1 MGYIFHTEEEMFKR
15 IRKIFNSA
23 TEAHRA
29 ALEFGS
35 LQLGWRLLKPKVPTG
50 DGHPVLF
57 LPGFLT
63 TDIYT
68 SQIRDCVAAQGF
80 KTYTWD
86 YGFNLGFDD
95 HLARH
100 LKQRLQEVFEENG
113 GQKVSL
119 VGYSLGGIYARELAR
134 EFPHMVR
141 GVVTLGTPFAKLDD
155 LDNATG
161 IPLEKIYNLLH
172 PQEGPLTKADIG
184 PRSLTPPPVPT
195 TSIYSRNDGVVNWE
209 ASLNP
214 RARQAENIEVY
225 GSHMGMTFNPMTI
238 AAVIDR
244 LAQPEGAW
252 QKFDAAKL
260 GLLQGYPADKKPD
273 LPKNP
278 RWGFGVKK
286 SARLFPAK

>member
-1 MGYIFHTEEEMFKR
+1 MLKK

-29 ALEFGS
+29 ALEFGG
-35 LQLGWRLLKPKVPTG
+35 LKLGWQLLKPKLPQG

-68 SQIRDCVAAQGF
+68 SQIRDCVETQGF
-80 KTYTWD
+80 KTYTWE
-86 YGFNLGFDD
+86 YGLNLGFDD
-95 HLARH
+95 RLAKH
-100 LKQRLQEVFEENG
+100 LKERLQEVYAENG

-155 LDNATG
+155 LDQATG
-161 IPLEKIYNLLH
+161 IPLEKIYKLLH
-172 PQEGPLTKADIG
+172 PEEGALTKADIG

-214 RARQAENIEVY
+214 RAKQAENIEVY
-225 GSHMGMTFNPMTI
+225 GSHLGMTFNPMTI
-238 AAVIDR
+238 AAVVDR

-252 QKFDAAKL
+252 QKFDAGKL
-260 GLLQGYPADKKPD
+260 GLSHGYPKDKQPE

-286 SARLFPAK
+286 SSRLFPAK

>member
-1 MGYIFHTEEEMFKR
+1 MFKK

-35 LQLGWRLLKPKVPTG
+35 LQLGWRLLKPKLPEG

-63 TDIYT
+63 TDAYT
-68 SQIRDCVAAQGF
+68 SQIRECVAEKGF
-80 KTYTWD
+80 KTYTWE
-86 YGFNLGFDD
+86 YGLNLGYDD
-95 HLARH
+95 RLARH
-100 LKQRLQEVFEENG
+100 LKQRLQEVYEENG
-113 GQKVSL
+113 GRKVSL

-141 GVVTLGTPFAKLDD
+141 GVITLGTPFAKLDD

-172 PQEGPLTKADIG
+172 PEEGPLNKADIG

-195 TSIYSRNDGVVNWE
+195 TSIYSRNDGVVNWP

-225 GSHMGMTFNPMTI
+225 GSHLGMTFNPMTI

-252 QKFDAAKL
+252 QTFDPAKH
-260 GLLQGYPADKKPD
+260 GLALGYPADKKPA

-278 RWGFGVKK
+278 RWTMRGKA
-286 SARLFPAK
+286 STRLFPAK